1 MCVKAFW
8 LAALLFATGG
18 FATASGR
25 SIKAVHVSGSGVA
38 YPLLP
43 ALLAAYREM
52 TPDIAVKLIPI
63 PLGSSGSIR
72 AMAAGRIDVAIIGRE
87 LQDTDPANLA
97 GQELGRSPIAF
108 VVNGPTGQDS
118 LSQRDVVEIY
128 RGQSKNWP
136 NGKPIRIIL
145 RPESDSDS
153 KLIKALSPEISGAIA
168 EARMRPGMAVATHDL
183 ENAEM
188 LGRTPGALGTIS
200 LCQLQA
206 QKLDLQPLSIDGGT
220 PWDSHAQSRAFVV
233 IIKKSARKEVHDFAN
248 FLFSAKAQ
256 QTLRDLNCLL
266 RMD

>member
-1 MCVKAFW
+1 MYVKAFF
-8 LAALLFATGG
+8 LTALLCGTSSPI
-18 FATASGR
+18 TASTR
-25 SIKAVHVSGSGVA
+25 TINAVQVSGSGAA

-43 ALLAAYREM
+43 ALLAAYREVN
-52 TPDIAVKLIPI
+52 PDIAVKLIPI

-72 AMAAGRIDVAIIGRE
+72 AMAAGRIDVAIIGRR
-87 LQDTDPANLA
+87 LQDTDPANLNA
-97 GQELGRSPIAF
+97 RELGRSPILF
-108 VVNGPTGQDS
+108 VVSGPTGQSS
-118 LSQRDVVEIY
+118 LSQQDLAGIF
-128 RGQSKNWP
+128 RGLRRNWP
-136 NGKPIRIIL
+136 NGKPIRIVL

-153 KLIKALSPEISGAIA
+153 KLIKSLSPEISSAIA
-168 EARMRPGMAVATHDL
+168 EARKRPGMAVATHDL
-183 ENAEM
+183 ENAEI
-188 LGRTPGALGTIS
+188 LSRTPGALGTIS

-220 PWDSHAQSRAFVV
+220 PWDSHAQSRAFAV